1 MHLKVLSPL
10 STHVPLLTQ
19 GSLEQGSKPSKHI
32 IKVKE
37 PPRKLVLTEKPL
49 MWDQTFCLRPNF
61 NINNESGLLGSG
73 ILVFSL

>member
-19 GSLEQGSKPSKHI
+19 GSLKQGSKPSKYI

-37 PPRKLVLTEKPL
+37 PPSKLELTTKPL
-49 MWDQTFCLRPNF
+49 MWDDKLCLRPNF
-61 NINNESGLLGSG
+61 HINYESGFLE
-73 ILVFSL
+73 VEF